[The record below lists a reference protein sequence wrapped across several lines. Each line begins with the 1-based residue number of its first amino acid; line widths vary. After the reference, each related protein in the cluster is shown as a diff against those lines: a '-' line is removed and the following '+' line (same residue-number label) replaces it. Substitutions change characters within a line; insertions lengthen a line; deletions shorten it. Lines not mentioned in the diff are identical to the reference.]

1 MKYQSTLKLLIGVLL
16 LACSFCVAGDL
27 PPETD
32 IYCIDTYTL
41 RVELQRPDATFL
53 ARLASDPILIGPGP
67 YDLESY
73 IPQGQLVYQAF
84 ADYWGKPP
92 KTSKVIEDYFSEP
105 ASALLALERG
115 EANVACGKFRPEDVC
130 RLEEQGFTALQGP
143 GLAVYSLV
151 FNVTVPP
158 FDDVLVRRGISYAV
172 DREFLSELSSGYGYD
187 APLYTLVPTGVWS
200 HTAVFPELDLEK
212 ARELLMQAGYS
223 TTYPLDITLGY
234 PLTYGAKVRETAMVL
249 QAALEQTGVVQVNLV
264 ELGWSA
270 YISQIRDGQL
280 GVFIRG
286 WAVEIIDPSEFLG
299 WVLQF
304 PIDWAD
310 TYLHQAM
317 SDRDQALYRQLYELL
332 DTGKQTIDRD
342 QRTQIYEEVQCLLA
356 DGAVLIPLWQ
366 RSSCSVIAQPSV
378 GGIVFDTPVGL
389 CNWLLSDEESRDVLR
404 IATTYSP
411 EDLNWQQHV
420 PHQISRGLVTVSL
433 ETGEIEPSLAE
444 SYEISDDGL
453 EYTFFLRKD
462 VRFSDGTIVHC
473 AWQDD
478 LCKGVGVLSPCV
490 GKCCEAYKE
499 CLDNAKDKYDIAI
512 CATCMAICGGKC
524 LIHACWLVGPQ
535 KECEEVGFHCFKG
548 PDYFANL
555 SQE

>member
-1 MKYQSTLKLLIGVLL
+1 MKFNGNLKLFIGVLL
-16 LACSFCVAGDL
+16 FLGLACTTGNAW
-27 PPETD
+27 PKTD
-32 IYCIDTYTL
+32 RCCIDTYIL
-41 RVELQRPDATFL
+41 RFELEEPDATFL
-53 ARLASDPILIGPGP
+53 ARLANAPLLIGPGP
-67 YDLESY
+67 YGIESDTL
-73 IPQGQLVYQAF
+73 QRQLVYQAF
-84 ADYWGKPP
+84 ADYWGEPP
-92 KTSKVIEDYFSEP
+92 KTPKVIEDYFSEP
-105 ASALLALERG
+105 AVALLALESG
-115 EANVACGKFRPEDVC
+115 EANVACGEFRPEDVS

-172 DREFLSELSSGYGYD
+172 DREFLSELPSGYD

-212 ARELLMQAGYS
+212 ARELLIQAGYS

-234 PLTYGAKVRETAMVL
+234 SLAYGAKVRETAQVL
-249 QAALEQTGVVQVNLV
+249 QSTLEQTGVVRVNLV

-280 GVFIRG
+280 GVFIRD
-286 WAVEIIDPSEFLG
+286 WTVDIIDPAEFLSA
-299 WVLQF
+299 WVVDYPEWLG
-304 PIDWAD
+304 
-310 TYLHQAM
+310 TYLNQAV
-317 SDRDQALYRQLYELL
+317 SDRDQALYHQLCELF
-332 DTGKQTIDRD
+332 DTGKQTVDRD
-342 QRTQIYEEVQCLLA
+342 ERTQIYEEVQRLLA
-356 DGAVLIPLWQ
+356 DSAVLIPLWQ

-389 CNWLLSDEESRDVLR
+389 CNWLLSDDGSRDVLR
-404 IATTYSP
+404 IATMYSL
-411 EDLNWQQHV
+411 EGLNWQQHV
-420 PHQISRGLVTVSL
+420 LHQISRGLVTVSL

-453 EYTFFLRKD
+453 EYTFFLQKD
-462 VRFSDGTIVHC
+462 VMFSDGTIVHC

-478 LCKGVGVLSPCV
+478 LCKAVGFLSPCV
-490 GKCCEAYKE
+490 RKCCEAYKK
-499 CLDNAKDKYDIAI
+499 CLGNAEDKFDIA
-512 CATCMAICGGKC
+512 TCVACMSICGAKC
-524 LIHACWLVGPQ
+524 LIPLGCWVRPQ